1 MLGHKYD
8 FLLQIFLKL
17 MHTSH
22 DFIAI
27 KTCTSY
33 EFLVVFE
40 QLRVWDREVMRG
52 LGWSA
57 GRERAGFL
65 KFLRVRDGFKFCVF
79 EAGSDKKFQPAQD
92 SSWYQHLLDGCG
104 ADACWTCCGVGAGCT
119 WCRASAGWDILCA
132 VNWVLSQST
141 WT

>member
-1 MLGHKYD
+1 MSKSLSFKMLGHKYD

-40 QLRVWDREVMRG
+40 QLRVWDRESDARVGMVCG
-52 LGWSA
+52 AGA
-57 GRERAGFL
+57 GRI
-65 KFLRVRDGFKFCVF
+65 
-79 EAGSDKKFQPAQD
+79 SQIPA
-92 SSWYQHLLDGCG
+92 
-104 ADACWTCCGVGAGCT
+104 GAG
-119 WCRASAGWDILCA
+119 R
-132 VNWVLSQST
+132 V
-141 WT
+141 